1 MSLMEKDGDKQVRKL
16 TVGDVSVLTASTSLD
31 SLLSM
36 AEVFGFNSLI
46 VLPLKATRVNLL
58 TIAAAYI
65 KGNFCTRCGQCCRL
79 LTDGVYLANQ
89 TEVNN
94 LAFASG
100 LSRRQFIKRYL
111 FLNGG
116 KPHLRVPCVFQ
127 KSNSCSVYNIRP
139 VVCQLYPIRVEVIGN
154 LPRICVWQ
162 CPGGRLFS
170 RHVSNEINKR
180 KLPSSQ

>member
-1 MSLMEKDGDKQVRKL
+1 VE
-16 TVGDVSVLTASTSLD
+16 DVSVLTASTSLD

-46 VLPLKATRVNLL
+46 VLPLKATQVSVLA
-58 TIAAAYI
+58 IVAAYT
-65 KGNFCTRCGQCCRL
+65 KGNFCTKCGQCCRL
-79 LTDGVYLANQ
+79 CTGGIWLANQ

-100 LSRRQFIKRYL
+100 LSRRQFTKRYL
-111 FLNGG
+111 FLNED

-139 VVCQLYPIRVEVIGN
+139 VVCQLYPIYIEIIDSK
-154 LPRICVWQ
+154 PRICVWQ
-162 CPGGRLFS
+162 CPGGKLFT
-170 RHVSNEINKR
+170 RHISNEINKH
-180 KLPSSQ
+180 KLLSASQ